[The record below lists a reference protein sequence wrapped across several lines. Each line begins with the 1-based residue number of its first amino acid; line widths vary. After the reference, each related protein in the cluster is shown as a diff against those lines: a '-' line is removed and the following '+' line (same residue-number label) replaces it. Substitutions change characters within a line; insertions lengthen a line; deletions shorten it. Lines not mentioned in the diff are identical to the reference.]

1 MFNLLNTSE
10 INIKGVFIKDMEDKF
25 KGALMG
31 LIVGDALGAPFE
43 GMKSKN
49 IKFDNKM
56 ESGGPHNI
64 RAGQWTDDSSMALCL
79 AESLIKDGF
88 DLESQMGRYVKWFEN
103 GYLSSK
109 KKSFG
114 IGSNTSLAITDYIQK
129 KELPPQ
135 REKAAGNGS
144 IMRLA
149 PIPMYFINN
158 YDKTVYY
165 SAKSS
170 ITTHN
175 NIMAIDSCKFL
186 GAFIY
191 YAINGKD
198 KDFLIGDL
206 YKNMDLDERVL
217 DRVKSDFKNMERID
231 INSDAFV
238 LNTLEASLWCFYNSD
253 DYESAVK
260 LAVNL
265 GEDTDTTAAV
275 TGQMAGSFYGSSS
288 IPKDWINKLAKKE
301 LILSLIRGL
310 KQAV

>member
-1 MFNLLNTSE
+1 
-10 INIKGVFIKDMEDKF
+10 MEDKF

-43 GMKSKN
+43 GMKKN
-49 IKFDNKM
+49 NIEFDNKM
-56 ESGGPHNI
+56 ESGGVNNI

-88 DLESQMGRYVKWFEN
+88 DLESQMDRYVKWFEN

-114 IGSNTSLAITDYIQK
+114 IGSNTSLAITDFIEK
-129 KELPPQ
+129 NELPPQ
-135 REKAAGNGS
+135 RENAAGNGS

-149 PIPMYFINN
+149 PIPMYYINN

-186 GAFIY
+186 GALIY

-198 KDFLIGDL
+198 KEFLINEV
-206 YKNMDLDERVL
+206 YKNIDLDERVL
-217 DRVKSDFKNMERID
+217 DRVKGDFKNKEYND

-238 LNTLEASLWCFYNSD
+238 LNTLEASLWCFYKSD
-253 DYESAVK
+253 DYASAVNF
-260 LAVNL
+260 AINL
-265 GEDTDTTAAV
+265 GGDTDTTAAV
-275 TGQMAGSFYGSSS
+275 TGQMAGAYYGSSS

-310 KQAV
+310 KKTL